1 VDKEG
6 NIYILDILRGRY
18 DWPEQKKISRQSYLK
33 WRELGLR
40 WRSIEAVQYQAVL
53 LQELNAFVDMAI
65 RPLYTMGL
73 DKVTRA
79 MSMSAKYESG
89 KVYHNANMEI
99 LQDFED
105 ELTSFNEGEND
116 DMVDC
121 DAYIPQCVTREKL
134 KVRVR

>member
-1 VDKEG
+1 
-6 NIYILDILRGRY
+6 
-18 DWPEQKKISRQSYLK
+18 
-33 WRELGLR
+33 
-40 WRSIEAVQYQAVL
+40 
-53 LQELNAFVDMAI
+53 
-65 RPLYTMGL
+65 
-73 DKVTRA
+73 